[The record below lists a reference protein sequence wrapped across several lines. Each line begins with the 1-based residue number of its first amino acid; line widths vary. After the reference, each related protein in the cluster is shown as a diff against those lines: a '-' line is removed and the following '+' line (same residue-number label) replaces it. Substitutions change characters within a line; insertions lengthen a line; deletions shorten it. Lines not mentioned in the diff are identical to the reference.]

1 MFLVRARFLVRAV
14 LLGTILPGLSAV
26 SCVSCA
32 QAAEG
37 RPEGQRVRSP
47 MAWTVDEALAQLQLN
62 PHDPYVQYVA
72 LQLAR
77 NEKRLGEARGLVEQA
92 TGRWRQPEPEV
103 DLFSLFTGAAAVQES
118 LQLEAMQA
126 DAETPAPP
134 RAVLPGPGPASP
146 PRTESERLVEV
157 ASLQGPTVQS
167 HPWARMLRERGVE
180 PGKVEVSPLAMCVP
194 EDQYFVVFRSLN
206 KLLELGDAGDLW
218 GAHLFTQAASSARTH
233 RTSDRLKQQLAVKT
247 DPLSRPFYDM
257 VVEEV
262 AITGSDLSLRAGS
275 DVTLLFR
282 AKQPAVLR
290 MRMDAFLLEAEK
302 SRPDAVRT
310 TGKIGEVEYVH
321 LSTPDRAI
329 HVFSAYPREDL
340 HIRSNSLPALERVL
354 RTIAGQGK
362 LRRLGESLEYQYV
375 RSLMPRGDEHE
386 DGFVYLSDPFI
397 RRLVGPELRLTEAS
411 RMRCYSFLRMIGHA
425 AMLYR
430 TQYGQAP
437 KSLEDLAE
445 AGCAPGVFGRG
456 KWRCP
461 CGGTYSLS
469 DDGTTGVCSLHGPA
483 DRLRPCCEVAVDR
496 VTEQEAELYRQ
507 FVDRYSLYWQR
518 YFDPIAMRVQV
529 TPEHFR
535 TETLILPL
543 IDNSAYTFLAA
554 ALGGEPE
561 PLDALPVPKR
571 NIFSVAVRL
580 NKQMLLRHGDFADD
594 FLRELTGPRGQQIKG
609 TPTRQSV
616 EQFLLRGIGNQLAF
630 HVYDASPMFD
640 FNLSDFVARLIVDT
654 RRGGLD
660 NELLPIVFLVASL
673 NTPVYLSIPVED
685 TQVVDSFL
693 QEVDS
698 LFAALARQAGETGFF
713 DLAADYY
720 RAPLGQTGQTMRSFC
735 LQLGPVRWRVFFARL
750 GRGLYVASKP
760 EVLEDLA
767 AIADKAPE
775 ESRALAAREQT
786 GPVAHAMVRVRPE
799 NWDQILPHFQLGWA
813 EKSRQA
819 CLGNLAPLTAVAR
832 AAVASSEQPPA
843 AAEILRQAD
852 RLHAVH
858 FFCPEGGTYELAPN
872 GRQVICSVHGS
883 AGDPRQPSA
892 PSPRS
897 PMGRLMREFAGAT
910 AELVFLEDGLHAVIT
925 IRRK

>member
-1 MFLVRARFLVRAV
+1 MMFLLRMRFLIRAV
-14 LLGTILPGLSAV
+14 LLGTVLPGLSAV

-32 QAAEG
+32 RAAEG
-37 RPEGQRVRSP
+37 QPAGQRVRSP

-77 NEKRLGEARGLVEQA
+77 NEKRLGEARGLIEQL
-92 TGRWRQPEPEV
+92 TGRWRRPEPPEV

-126 DAETPAPP
+126 DDEVPDTR
-134 RAVLPGPGPASP
+134 RAPGPAGQ
-146 PRTESERLVEV
+146 PRAESDRLVEA

-167 HPWARMLRERGVE
+167 HPWARMLREHGLE
-180 PGKVEVSPLAMCVP
+180 PGEVEVSPLALCVP
-194 EDQYFVVFRSLN
+194 EDQYFVVFRSLS
-206 KLLELGDAGDLW
+206 KLLEVGDAGDLW
-218 GAHLFTQAASSARTH
+218 GAHLFTQAAGSARTH

-282 AKQPAVLR
+282 SKQPAVLR
-290 MRMDAFLLEAEK
+290 MRMDGFLLEAEK
-302 SRPDAVRT
+302 SRGDAVRA
-310 TGKIGEVEYVH
+310 TGKVGEVEYVH

-329 HVFSAYPREDL
+329 HVFSAYPREEL
-340 HIRSNSLPALERVL
+340 HVRSNSRPALERVL
-354 RTIAGQGK
+354 RAIAGEGK
-362 LRRLGESLEYQYV
+362 VRRLGETLEYQYV
-375 RSLMPRGDEHE
+375 RSLLPRGDERE

-397 RRLVGPELRLTEAS
+397 RRLVGPELRLTEAR
-411 RMRCYSFLRMIGHA
+411 RMRCYSYLRMIGHA

-430 TQYGQAP
+430 TQYGKAP
-437 KSLEDLAE
+437 GSLEELAE
-445 AGCAPGVFGRG
+445 AGCAPAVFGRG

-469 DDGTTGVCSLHGPA
+469 DDGATGVCSLHGPA

-496 VTEQEAELYRQ
+496 VTEQEAQLYRQ
-507 FVDRYSLYWQR
+507 FVERYSRYWRQ
-518 YFDPIAMRVQV
+518 YFDPIALRVQV
-529 TPEHFR
+529 TPEQFR

-543 IDNSAYTFLAA
+543 IDNSAYTLLAA

-561 PLDALPVPKR
+561 PLDALPVPQR

-594 FLRELTGPRGQQIKG
+594 FLRDFPGPRGQQIEG
-609 TPTRQSV
+609 GPTRQSLERFV
-616 EQFLLRGIGNQLAF
+616 TRGIGNQLGL

-640 FNLSDFVARLIVDT
+640 FNLSDLVARMIVDA
-654 RRGGLD
+654 RRGWVGD
-660 NELLPIVFLVASL
+660 EVVPIAFLVASL
-673 NTPVYLSIPVED
+673 NTPVYLSVPVED
-685 TQVVDSFL
+685 PQVVDEFL
-693 QEVDS
+693 EELDVM
-698 LFAALARQAGETGFF
+698 FAAVARQQRETGFF
-713 DLAADYY
+713 DFAADYY
-720 RAPLGQTGQTMRSFC
+720 RVPLGQTGQTVRSFC
-735 LQLGPVRWRVFFARL
+735 LQLGPVRWRMFFARL

-767 AIADKAPE
+767 AIADQEPDD
-775 ESRALAAREQT
+775 T

-799 NWDQILPHFQLGWA
+799 NWDRILPHFQLGWA
-813 EKSRQA
+813 ERSRQA
-819 CLGNLAPLTAVAR
+819 CLDNLAPLTAVAR
-832 AAVASSEQPPA
+832 AAAASSDKLPA
-843 AAEILRQAD
+843 AAEVLRQAD

-858 FFCPEGGTYELAPN
+858 FFCPEGGKYELAPD

-883 AGDPRQPSA
+883 AGNPRQPSA
-892 PSPRS
+892 PSARS
-897 PMGRLMREFAGAT
+897 PMGRLMRQFAGAT
-910 AELVFLEDGLHAVIT
+910 AELVFLEDGLHAVVT
-925 IRRK
+925 IHRK